1 VAFCVQFTQA
11 LMPPAPPLYKEHHSL
26 TVNTSLS
33 THDALLKAED
43 DLEGLSFGE
52 MLEAYDYDQPR
63 RSDILKG
70 TIMVID
76 DTEILVDVGLKR
88 DAFVPR
94 TDLDR
99 LPEDLV
105 ESLVPGQEIHVFVL
119 RPHNRDGQLIVSINK
134 ALQREDWLK
143 AEEIM
148 NSGEVIEASVVG
160 KNRGGLLVNFGR
172 LTGFVP
178 QSHVV
183 AIPRGT
189 HGDQL
194 VDAKADLVGE
204 TLSLTVIEVNRR
216 RNRLILSEREARQAA
231 RQQRMKE
238 LEPGS
243 VVTGKVVS
251 LVDFGAFVDIGG
263 VDGLIHI
270 SNLDRNYVSH
280 PSEVLSMGDEVEVR
294 IDEID
299 VERERI
305 SLNRAVLQPDP
316 WDEIDKYYSIG
327 DLVTGTVSNIADF
340 GIFVEIPHSLEGLVH
355 VSELSTYG
363 VTNPADLVAP
373 GDEILVRI
381 LDIDR
386 TQQRISLSVDAV
398 TVAEQEKWLHE
409 RMKDLPGESTEVDM
423 AESPVLSTEDETME
437 ESDSEETKVEE
448 EAQVEAEEAE
458 EMPDD
463 ETTDE
468 NSDEALEETL

>member
-1 VAFCVQFTQA
+1 
-11 LMPPAPPLYKEHHSL
+11 M
-26 TVNTSLS
+26 TVTTSLS
-33 THDALLKAED
+33 TRDALLKAENELD
-43 DLEGLSFGE
+43 DIDFGE
-52 MLEAYDYDQPR
+52 MLDAYDYDQPR

-99 LPEDLV
+99 LPEELV
-105 ESLVPGQEIHVFVL
+105 ESLEPGQEIHVFVL
-119 RPHNRDGQLIVSINK
+119 RPHSREGQLIVSINK
-134 ALQREDWLK
+134 ALQQEDWLR

-148 NSGEVIEASVVG
+148 NSGEVIESTVVG
-160 KNRGGLLVNFGR
+160 KNRGGLLVSFGR

-178 QSHVV
+178 QSHVA
-183 AIPRGT
+183 AIPRGM
-189 HGDQL
+189 HREQL
-194 VDAKADLVGE
+194 PDAKAELVGE

-231 RQQRMKE
+231 RQQRMQE
-238 LEPGS
+238 LEEGTI
-243 VVTGKVVS
+243 VTGKVVS

-280 PSEVLSMGDEVEVR
+280 PSEVLSVGDEVKVR
-294 IDEID
+294 IDEVNI
-299 VERERI
+299 ERERI

-316 WDEIDKYYSIG
+316 WDEIDEHYSIG

-340 GIFVEIPHSLEGLVH
+340 GVFVEIPNNLEGLVH
-355 VSELSTYG
+355 ISEMSTYG
-363 VTNPADLVAP
+363 VSNPADLVAP

-386 TQQRISLSVDAV
+386 GQQRISLSVDAV
-398 TVAEQEKWLHE
+398 TVAEQETWMHE
-409 RMKDLPGESTEVDM
+409 RVKNLPGESTDSMYPAVSMETD
-423 AESPVLSTEDETME
+423 AELQPENELQVALGET
-437 ESDSEETKVEE
+437 EE
-448 EAQVEAEEAE
+448 EDHEDAAQPQDEKPEGEAR
-458 EMPDD
+458 
-463 ETTDE
+463 
-468 NSDEALEETL
+468 

>member
-1 VAFCVQFTQA
+1 
-11 LMPPAPPLYKEHHSL
+11 L

-33 THDALLKAED
+33 TRDALLKAENELD
-43 DLEGLSFGE
+43 DIDFGE
-52 MLEAYDYDQPR
+52 MLDTYDYAQPR

-99 LPEDLV
+99 LPEELV
-105 ESLVPGQEIHVFVL
+105 ESLKPGQEIHVFVL
-119 RPHNRDGQLIVSINK
+119 RPHSREGQLIVSINK
-134 ALQREDWLK
+134 ALQQEDWLR

-148 NSGEVIEASVVG
+148 NSGEVIEATVVG
-160 KNRGGLLVNFGR
+160 KNRGGLLVSFGR
-172 LTGFVP
+172 LTGFIP

-183 AIPRGT
+183 AIPRGM
-189 HGDQL
+189 HSEQL
-194 VDAKADLVGE
+194 SNAKSDLVGE

-231 RQQRMKE
+231 RQQRMQE
-238 LEPGS
+238 LEEGTI
-243 VVTGKVVS
+243 VTGKVVS
-251 LVDFGAFVDIGG
+251 LVDFGAFADIGG

-280 PSEVLSMGDEVEVR
+280 PSEVLSVGDEIKVR
-294 IDEID
+294 IDEIN

-316 WDEIDKYYSIG
+316 WDEIDEHYSIG

-340 GIFVEIPHSLEGLVH
+340 GVFVEIPNNLEGLVH
-355 VSELSTYG
+355 ISEMSTYG
-363 VTNPADLVAP
+363 VSNPADLVAP

-386 TQQRISLSVDAV
+386 GQQRISLSVDAV
-398 TVAEQEKWLHE
+398 TVAEQETWMHE
-409 RMKDLPGESTEVDM
+409 RVKNLPGEATDSKHPAVSTEIE
-423 AESPVLSTEDETME
+423 AELQPENEPQAALGGT
-437 ESDSEETKVEE
+437 EE
-448 EAQVEAEEAE
+448 EDRDDAAQ
-458 EMPDD
+458 PQD
-463 ETTDE
+463 ERPE
-468 NSDEALEETL
+468 GVSQ

>member
-1 VAFCVQFTQA
+1 
-11 LMPPAPPLYKEHHSL
+11 L
-26 TVNTSLS
+26 TLNTSLS
-33 THDALLKAED
+33 TRDALLKAEN
-43 DLEGLSFGE
+43 DLEDLDFGE
-52 MLEAYDYDQPR
+52 MLEVYDYDQPR

-94 TDLDR
+94 ADLDR
-99 LPEDLV
+99 LPEELI
-105 ESLVPGQEIHVFVL
+105 ESLKPGQEIHVFVL
-119 RPHNRDGQLIVSINK
+119 RPQNRDGQLIVSINK
-134 ALQREDWLK
+134 ALQQEDWLR

-148 NSGEVIEASVVG
+148 NNGEVIEATVVG

-183 AIPRGT
+183 AIPRGM
-189 HGDQL
+189 HSEQL
-194 VDAKADLVGE
+194 SDAKADLIND
-204 TLSLTVIEVNRR
+204 TLTLTVIEVNRR

-231 RQQRMKE
+231 RQQRMQE
-238 LEPGS
+238 LEKGS
-243 VVTGKVVS
+243 VVTGHVVS

-280 PSEVLSMGDEVEVR
+280 PSEILSVGDEVEVR

-316 WDEIDKYYSIG
+316 WDEIDEHYSIG
-327 DLVTGTVSNIADF
+327 DLVAGTVSNIADF
-340 GIFVEIPHSLEGLVH
+340 GVFVEIPHSLEGLVH
-355 VSELSTYG
+355 ISEMSTYG
-363 VTNPADLVAP
+363 VTNPADLVSP

-398 TVAEQEKWLHE
+398 TVAEQEKWMHE
-409 RMKDLPGESTEVDM
+409 RMKDLPDASAEVDM
-423 AESPVLSTEDETME
+423 AESPALSAGI
-437 ESDSEETKVEE
+437 EET
-448 EAQVEAEEAE
+448 EEAE
-458 EMPDD
+458 VEGEPKD
-463 ETTDE
+463 ETQAPSEDTDTGE
-468 NSDEALEETL
+468 TDGQTSDDVLEEAL